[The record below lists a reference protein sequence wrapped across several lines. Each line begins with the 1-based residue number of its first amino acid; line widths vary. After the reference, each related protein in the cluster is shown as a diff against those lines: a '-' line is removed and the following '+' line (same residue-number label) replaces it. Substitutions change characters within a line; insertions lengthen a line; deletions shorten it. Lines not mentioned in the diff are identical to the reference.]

1 MSFLKIRQSILG
13 YLYRYLNKPNHVD
26 FSIEDKNIQ
35 LLECHL
41 GEARLKHLLTSV
53 DIRTLIDVGAS
64 HGDFMNLVQQA
75 KKNIH
80 IYGFEPIPKVFNSLQ
95 QRFVGANEIELYNL
109 ALGNFDGV
117 VDFNENDYS
126 YSSSILPIGE
136 IHVNEFPHTSN
147 FKKLEVQI
155 TTLDS
160 VFNNKKIE
168 RPLLVKVD
176 VQGYEEQVI
185 SGGKNTFAHADIVII
200 EVSFYELYLG
210 QALFE
215 RINREL
221 NSLGLFYYGCIS
233 QLSSPIDCKILQQ
246 DALFIRR
253 K

>member
-1 MSFLKIRQSILG
+1 MSLLKIKQSILKN
-13 YLYRYLNKPNHVD
+13 LYRYLNTSKQVD
-26 FSIEDKNIQ
+26 FSINDKNIQ
-35 LLECHL
+35 LLECQL

-53 DIRTLIDVGAS
+53 DIKTLIDIGAS
-64 HGDFMNLVQQA
+64 HGDFMYLVQQA
-75 KKNIH
+75 KSNIH

-95 QRFVGANEIELYNL
+95 ERFAGANEIKLYNL

-136 IHVNEFPHTSN
+136 IHVNEFPHTRN

-155 TTLDS
+155 TSLDS

-185 SGGKNTFAHADIVII
+185 SGGKNTFAHADFVII
-200 EVSFYELYLG
+200 EVSFYELYQG

-215 RINREL
+215 RINIEL
-221 NSLGLFYYGCIS
+221 NGLGLFYYGCMS